1 MDLVKEPPTT
11 RDEEVAPIKEL
22 SLMSEE
28 DIAAPD
34 LFDVPPPLPD
44 TAAAPEPLPSGDV
57 LPELPLANATPAPL
71 PLHDALP
78 ELPAR
83 PGTQALHWV
92 SRDDA
97 VISPSYTRS
106 YPFVMDHGKGSEVW
120 DIDGHRYLD
129 FTAGVAVLATGHT
142 HPVIVKAIQE
152 QAEKFIHMAGT
163 DFYMAQPVELAEKL
177 IGHAPGAFS
186 KRVFFTNSGTESIE
200 AAMKL
205 ARWHTR
211 RPVLISFLGAF
222 HGRTYGSMSLSSS
235 KALHRTGFQPL
246 LAGIQQVPYPYH
258 YRCPLGGN
266 HAEADCGL
274 ACVEYIEKVTFKYQV
289 PPSEVAA
296 FIVEPIQGE
305 GGYVV
310 PSPSFFPALRALAD
324 KYEIPLVVDEIQ
336 SGMGRTGKMF
346 AIENWDVTPDVIC
359 LAKGIA
365 SGVPLGA
372 VIARADLMSWPSGT
386 HANTF
391 GGNPLAVAAA
401 LATLKLLEEE
411 LIAHAAAM
419 GEYIMPRIKEYKQ
432 RYSFVGDVRGIGLMI
447 GFELVEDK
455 QSKEYAG
462 DLRDAIV
469 AECFRRGLLLL
480 GAGKSVIRFCP
491 PLVITKAELDEGLS
505 IVEAVM
511 DEFEAKRKA

>member
-1 MDLVKEPPTT
+1 MDTVKELPSTS
-11 RDEEVAPIKEL
+11 DEAVASPIKEL
-22 SLMSEE
+22 SLMSDE
-28 DIAAPD
+28 DVAAPD
-34 LFDVPPPLPD
+34 LFD
-44 TAAAPEPLPSGDV
+44 
-57 LPELPLANATPAPL
+57 LPEGSTSDPQPT
-71 PLHDALP
+71 
-78 ELPAR
+78 R
-83 PGTQALHWV
+83 PGEQAQHWV
-92 SRDDA
+92 SRDGK

-106 YPFVMDHGKGSEVW
+106 YPFVMDHGKGVEVW
-120 DIDGHRYLD
+120 DVDGHRYLD
-129 FTAGVAVLATGHT
+129 FNAGVAVLSTGHT
-142 HPVIVKAIQE
+142 HPQVVKAIQE

-177 IGHAPGAFS
+177 IALAPGDFA
-186 KRVFFTNSGTESIE
+186 KRVFYTNSGTESIE

-205 ARWHTR
+205 ARWHTK
-211 RPVLISFLGAF
+211 RPVLVSFFGAF
-222 HGRTYGSMSLSSS
+222 HGRTYGSMSLSNS

-266 HAEADCGL
+266 HTEEECGL
-274 ACVEYIEKVTFKYQV
+274 AVIEYIEKVTFKYHV
-289 PPSEVAA
+289 SPSEVAA

-310 PSPSFFPALRALAD
+310 PPKSFFPALRELAD
-324 KYEIPLVVDEIQ
+324 RYEIPLVVDEIQ

-346 AIENWDVTPDVIC
+346 AIENWGVTPDVIC

-372 VIARADLMSWPSGT
+372 VIAREDLMTWPSGA

-401 LATLKLLEEE
+401 LATLKLLEEG
-411 LIAHAAAM
+411 LVDNAAKM
-419 GEYIMPRIKEYKQ
+419 GEYIMPRVQEYKQ

-447 GFELVEDK
+447 GIELVEDK
-455 QSKEYAG
+455 QTKEYAG

-469 AECFRRGLLLL
+469 EECFRRGLLLL
-480 GAGKSVIRFCP
+480 GAGKSVVRLCP
-491 PLVITKAELDEGLS
+491 PLIITKDELDEGLA
-505 IVEAVM
+505 ILEQVLN
-511 DEFEAKRKA
+511 EFEAQRER